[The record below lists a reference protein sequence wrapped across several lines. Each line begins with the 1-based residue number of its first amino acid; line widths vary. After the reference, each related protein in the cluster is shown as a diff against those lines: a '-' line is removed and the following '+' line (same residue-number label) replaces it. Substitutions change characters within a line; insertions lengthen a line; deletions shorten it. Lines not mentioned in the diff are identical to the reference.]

1 MRKKRKG
8 KRRVD
13 GGLYRMV
20 VSCCCFITVNPGA
33 TSCSNP
39 NMTTDPYGKP
49 FRTVLGHLCEIKRL
63 TAIFKRSCTLS
74 SHLPCSLLPSQIIF
88 VYDHLTKWLLSKR
101 KKEGLAPMHKK
112 ETSFRIATFW
122 QLRSLSLFFL
132 SLSGDVPPSEFVL
145 LCYPDDTHC
154 SIFVLLRLFIIK
166 RLRHRWPW
174 SWDRTALQTKP
185 PINPSERGWHES
197 RLTLQSRPHWSR
209 HPGCLE
215 TSIKQPKLLM

>member
-1 MRKKRKG
+1 
-8 KRRVD
+8 
-13 GGLYRMV
+13 
-20 VSCCCFITVNPGA
+20 
-33 TSCSNP
+33 
-39 NMTTDPYGKP
+39 
-49 FRTVLGHLCEIKRL
+49 
-63 TAIFKRSCTLS
+63 
-74 SHLPCSLLPSQIIF
+74 
-88 VYDHLTKWLLSKR
+88 
-101 KKEGLAPMHKK
+101 MHKK

-122 QLRSLSLFFL
+122 QLKSLSLFFL

-174 SWDRTALQTKP
+174 SWDSTALQTKP
-185 PINPSERGWHES
+185 PINPSERGRHES

-215 TSIKQPKLLM
+215 TSIKQPKLLMYASSRGWTQGEECVYLCLCFIINPESTMKMRCGERVVPLLDSFRVASCRASDMNKPTSFISDKL